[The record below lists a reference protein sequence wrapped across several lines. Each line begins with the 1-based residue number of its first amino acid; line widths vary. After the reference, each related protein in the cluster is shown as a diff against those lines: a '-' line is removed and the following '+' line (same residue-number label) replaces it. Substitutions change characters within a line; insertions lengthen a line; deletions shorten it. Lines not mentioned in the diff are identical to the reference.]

1 MSSPLR
7 PPRKLAKG
15 DDRSSFSSGAAEL
28 DDWFARFAWENLRAG
43 NAVTYV
49 VEHEQQ
55 ILGYY
60 AIAAAGVST
69 EHVPASFGTRRPTD
83 IPCVLLARLAV
94 ASSVQG
100 RGLGVALFRD
110 AIERSVLVSESIGA
124 ACLLVHARDDAARD
138 FYLAHADLLPSPVD
152 PLHLILPMKAAKS
165 FVGH

>member
-1 MSSPLR
+1 M
-7 PPRKLAKG
+7 
-15 DDRSSFSSGAAEL
+15 
-28 DDWFARFAWENLRAG
+28 
-43 NAVTYV
+43 TYV

-69 EHVPASFGTRRPTD
+69 DHVPASFGAPRPTD

-110 AIERSVLVSESIGA
+110 AIERAVLVSESIGA
-124 ACLLVHARDDAARD
+124 ARLLVHARDDAARD
-138 FYLAHADLLPSPVD
+138 FYLAHVDLLQSPVD

-165 FVGH
+165 FVGR

>member
-1 MSSPLR
+1 MGSLLR

-15 DDRSSFSSGAAEL
+15 DDRSSFSSGAVEL

-55 ILGYY
+55 VLGYY

-69 EHVPASFGTRRPTD
+69 EHVPASFAARRPTD

-94 ASSVQG
+94 ATSVQG

-110 AIERSVLVSESIGA
+110 AIERSVVVSKSIGA

-138 FYLAHADLLPSPVD
+138 FYLAHADLLPSPID
-152 PLHLILPMKAAKS
+152 PLHLILPMKAAKR
-165 FVGH
+165 FVDH